1 MHTMNTYIHTYILL
15 KSYDVLVHSLH
26 ILYIQTM
33 DTCMSG
39 RLKANQLKFDCHMTG
54 MEETMRNIMKDG
66 ADVRLMRRGLV
77 RPHTFSSMY

>member
-1 MHTMNTYIHTYILL
+1 MFLYFRAILCHTYI
-15 KSYDVLVHSLH
+15 SFIYA
-26 ILYIQTM
+26 
-33 DTCMSG
+33 MSD

-77 RPHTFSSMY
+77 RPHTYISVCIYIHPFTLHA